1 MYGQTNIYCKLAL
14 SNTFLSPGVDTKRYF
29 WCEGGSVPLSCGYIK
44 VITANYGRTD
54 HTTCSTGRSL
64 HQLSNL
70 FSKLFC
76 VCSYRCDG
84 RKSCSVP
91 AVNSVFSDPC
101 VGTHKYLDVSYLC
114 LPFSK
119 YFWCEGGSVPLSCG
133 YIKVITANYGRTD
146 HTTCSTGRSLHQLSN
161 VDCFQETSVQVICD
175 GRKSCSV
182 PAVNSVFS
190 DPCVGTHKYL
200 DVSYLCLPF
209 SKSITD
215 THYHSKLEVGK
226 MFLKE
231 VSFAHQGCIY
241 FVTVKL

>member
-1 MYGQTNIYCKLAL
+1 MLFIFILLISINSKVTSLCSNISTC
-14 SNTFLSPGVDTKRYF
+14 SFLSPGVDTKRYF

-64 HQLSNL
+64 HQLSNVDCFQETSL

-114 LPFSK
+114 LPFSVDTK
-119 YFWCEGGSVPLSCG
+119 RYFWCEGGSVPLSCG

-200 DVSYLCLPF
+200 DLHFQQPLLQCHMILQ
-209 SKSITD
+209 KS
-215 THYHSKLEVGK
+215 L
-226 MFLKE
+226 
-231 VSFAHQGCIY
+231 
-241 FVTVKL
+241 

>member
-1 MYGQTNIYCKLAL
+1 MLY
-14 SNTFLSPGVDTKRYF
+14 
-29 WCEGGSVPLSCGYIK
+29 
-44 VITANYGRTD
+44 TD
-54 HTTCSTGRSL
+54 VY
-64 HQLSNL
+64 N
-70 FSKLFC
+70 
-76 VCSYRCDG
+76 
-84 RKSCSVP
+84 
-91 AVNSVFSDPC
+91 VFS
-101 VGTHKYLDVSYLC
+101 LI
-114 LPFSK
+114 LPYGVVL

-231 VSFAHQGCIY
+231 VITANYGRTDHTTCSTGRSLHQLSNVDCFQETSVQVICDGRKSCSVPAVNSVFSDPCVGTHKYLDYTTFLCLPALPKQDIS
-241 FVTVKL
+241 